1 MTTLLTNIGKIITW
15 HSDRQSMIIDTE
27 SDIMI
32 EDGIISKM
40 DSKLGDADHII
51 DCHGKMVS
59 PGFVDSHTHPVF
71 MHGREEEFQM
81 RLQGA
86 TYEEIALAGG
96 GIVSSIKGVR
106 EATEE
111 ELIHK
116 VRDRMDTFLSL
127 GTTTIEAKSGYGLD
141 MESELKSL
149 SVLGKV
155 NQQHE
160 IDIHST
166 FMGAH
171 AFPPEFAE
179 NKDGYVEYICQNMLP
194 EIAKQGIAE
203 YCDVFCEKGYFSV
216 EQSRKIL
223 KTAKQFGLKI
233 RLHADEFVDSGAA
246 ELAGELK
253 AVSADHLMAVS
264 DEGIQSLKDN
274 RVMATLLPGTTFFLG
289 KSSYAPYKKLKL
301 AGVDIALATDFN
313 PGSCYIQSMPFIVSL
328 ACIYMKMDILDAIK
342 AGTFNG
348 AKALGLEQEVGSI
361 EEGKKGDIVIWTVD
375 DPVEIPYKV
384 KESLIRNV
392 IKYGKSVN

>member
-1 MTTLLTNIGKIITW
+1 
-15 HSDRQSMIIDTE
+15 
-27 SDIMI
+27 
-32 EDGIISKM
+32 
-40 DSKLGDADHII
+40 
-51 DCHGKMVS
+51 
-59 PGFVDSHTHPVF
+59 
-71 MHGREEEFQM
+71 
-81 RLQGA
+81 
-86 TYEEIALAGG
+86 
-96 GIVSSIKGVR
+96 
-106 EATEE
+106 
-111 ELIHK
+111 
-116 VRDRMDTFLSL
+116 
-127 GTTTIEAKSGYGLD
+127 
-141 MESELKSL
+141 
-149 SVLGKV
+149 
-155 NQQHE
+155 
-160 IDIHST
+160 
-166 FMGAH
+166 MGAH

>member
-1 MTTLLTNIGKIITW
+1 MTTLLTHIGKIITW

-32 EDGIISKM
+32 EDGRIIKIGP
-40 DSKLGDADHII
+40 DLGEADYII

-106 EATEE
+106 EATED

-141 MESELKSL
+141 VESELKSL
-149 SVLGKV
+149 SVLDKV
-155 NQQHE
+155 NQHHE

-171 AFPPEFAE
+171 AFPPEFAK
-179 NKDGYVEYICQNMLP
+179 NKDGYIEYICQNMLP
-194 EIAKQGIAE
+194 KIAKQGIAE

-223 KTAKQFGLKI
+223 VTAKQYGLKI

-246 ELAGELK
+246 ELAGELN
-253 AVSADHLMAVS
+253 ACSADHLMAIS
-264 DEGIQSLKDN
+264 DNGIQSLKEN
-274 RVMATLLPGTTFFLG
+274 HVVATLLPGTTFFLG
-289 KSSYAPYKKLKL
+289 KSTYAPYKKLKL
-301 AGVDIALATDFN
+301 AGVNIALATDFN
-313 PGSCYIQSMPFIVSL
+313 PGSCYIQSMPFMLAL
-328 ACIYMKMDILDAIK
+328 ACIYLKMDILDAFK
-342 AGTFNG
+342 ASTIMG
-348 AKALGLEQEVGSI
+348 AKALGLEKTVGSI
-361 EEGKKGDIVIWTVD
+361 EEGKKADIVVWNVE
-375 DPVEIPYKV
+375 DPVEIPYNV
-384 KESLIRNV
+384 NQSLIRSV
-392 IKYGKSVN
+392 IKNGKKLK